1 MSTTNR
7 DSTRPAP
14 LNQRIREAEQR
25 LAGRQRS
32 IGFRAAALGRNLREK
47 LSSPI
52 TLLVAVGAGFA
63 IGQFSK
69 RKRAEPRA
77 DSDPPSTRPS
87 IFATLMDAFTLAT
100 TVMAMLPA
108 IRRQPV
114 RDTEATGETP

>member
-1 MSTTNR
+1 MSTPNR

-14 LNQRIREAEQR
+14 LNQRIREVEQQ

-32 IGFRAAALGRNLREK
+32 IGFRAAALARNLREK

-52 TLLVAVGAGFA
+52 TLLVAAGAGFA

-69 RKRAEPRA
+69 RKRAEPHTGT
-77 DSDPPSTRPS
+77 DPANTRPS
-87 IFATLMDAFTLAT
+87 IFATLMDAFSLAT

-108 IRRQPV
+108 IRREPV
-114 RDTEATGETP
+114 RDPEATGETP